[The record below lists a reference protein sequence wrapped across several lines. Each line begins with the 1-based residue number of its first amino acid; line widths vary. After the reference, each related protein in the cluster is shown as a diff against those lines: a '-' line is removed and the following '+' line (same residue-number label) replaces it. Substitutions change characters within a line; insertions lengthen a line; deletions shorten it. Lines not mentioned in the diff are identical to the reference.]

1 MATVR
6 PTRGTSFDIEVW
18 RGMNRGTMGFV
29 RNSVGTKGAPM
40 VGVVEWTAPVRN
52 SAWVAA
58 CFGTVDR

>member
-1 MATVR
+1 
-6 PTRGTSFDIEVW
+6 
-18 RGMNRGTMGFV
+18 MGFV
-29 RNSVGTKGAPM
+29 RNSVGTKGDPM